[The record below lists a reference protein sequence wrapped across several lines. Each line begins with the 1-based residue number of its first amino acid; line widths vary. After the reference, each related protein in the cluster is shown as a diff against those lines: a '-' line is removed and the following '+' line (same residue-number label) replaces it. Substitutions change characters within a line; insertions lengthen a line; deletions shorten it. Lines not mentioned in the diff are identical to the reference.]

1 MNGTSNFN
9 KCLTDKHQKFTALFQ
24 TKIGRKEIDHV
35 FIEKCQKNT
44 IYMRARSEI
53 LGLVISSIIH

>member
-44 IYMRARSEI
+44 IYI
-53 LGLVISSIIH
+53 